1 MLLVYRV
8 GLKAQ
13 GILQKMHAQK
23 KAFGSL
29 GFDVTVRS
37 LDCKNKTNHW
47 YSYLDVLFFFSRL
60 RREINAMSYD
70 FVYIRFSPIDFGFE
84 RFVKSLKKNNP
95 KIKIIL
101 EIPTYPFELEYKAWP
116 QKWYYRLLKTDLFR
130 ICECFHT
137 VLYIGE
143 EFKCKHIPCKR
154 INNAAEVSEYPLQD
168 YTYEVDTYH
177 FVVSGSMYFWMG
189 LDRLL
194 SGIAKYH
201 EKKYSNKK
209 IIIHIVGSGPMG
221 LKWQREFGNK
231 VNIILYDYKDVE
243 SVRQIWNKA
252 DLGVGTLGAHRK
264 NVYHLSPLKHREYA
278 ARGIPFIY
286 AGIDEPFEDKK
297 YLLRVPPN
305 DEEIDISSVL
315 DHIDKLRQIG
325 SNVVGSYLRNVAKSL
340 TWENELSFLKSLL
353 KSEI

>member
-1 MLLVYRV
+1 MLMVYRV
-8 GLKAQ
+8 GFKAQ
-13 GILQKMHAQK
+13 GVLQKMHAQRE
-23 KAFGSL
+23 AFRSL

-37 LDCKNKTNHW
+37 LDSKNKANQM
-47 YSYLDVLFFFSRL
+47 YSFWDVIFFFSRL
-60 RREINAMSYD
+60 RREIDAMSYD

-84 RFVKSLKKNNP
+84 RFIESLKKNNP
-95 KIKIIL
+95 EIKIIL
-101 EIPTYPFELEYKAWP
+101 EIPTYPFEMEYKGWP
-116 QKWYYRLLKTDLFR
+116 QSWYYRLLKTDLFK
-130 ICECFHT
+130 ICGCLHT

-143 EFKCKHIPCKR
+143 EFKCKNTPCKR
-154 INNAAEVSEYPLQD
+154 INNAAKASEYPLRD
-168 YTYEVDTYH
+168 YIYEVDTYH

-189 LDRLL
+189 LDRFLN
-194 SGIAKYH
+194 GIAKYY

-209 IIIHIVGSGPMG
+209 IIVHIFGSGPKG

-231 VNIILYDYKDVE
+231 VNVLLYNNKDAE

-252 DLGVGTLGAHRK
+252 DLGIGTLGAHRK

-297 YLLRVPPN
+297 YLLRVPSN

-325 SNVVGSYLRNVAKSL
+325 NNVVGRYLRNVVKSL